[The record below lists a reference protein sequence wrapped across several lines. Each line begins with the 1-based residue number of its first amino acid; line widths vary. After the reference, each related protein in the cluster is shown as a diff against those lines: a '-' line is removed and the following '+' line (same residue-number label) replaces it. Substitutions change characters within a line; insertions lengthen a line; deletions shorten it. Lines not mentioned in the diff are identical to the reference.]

1 MQVKRESLLK
11 KKTTTAST
19 KKKRYSIP
27 AYVEIVAYNWRILTT
42 YLMKEQLKV
51 FVGTKQQHT

>member
-1 MQVKRESLLK
+1 M
-11 KKTTTAST
+11 
-19 KKKRYSIP
+19 P

-42 YLMKEQLKV
+42 YLMREQLKV